1 MTREIK
7 RTESSE
13 ETESTTTASRQH
25 SEDSDSGVNL
35 SEREKEVESGD
46 FKENYREGET
56 ISGIGRICTFYV
68 YIEPVSSY
76 LSSKQRQRQ
85 LYSINYFLCL
95 HSQNFTLGTPSKTR
109 RSIARFDRVDNAQ
122 ISHTHRQTDR
132 RTDRVTSWASCRSQ
146 NKQSKFFKGS
156 K

>member
-35 SEREKEVESGD
+35 SEREKEAEPGD
-46 FKENYREGET
+46 IKENYREGET
-56 ISGIGRICTFYV
+56 ISGIERICTYYV

-76 LSSKQRQRQ
+76 LSFKQR
-85 LYSINYFLCL
+85 
-95 HSQNFTLGTPSKTR
+95 
-109 RSIARFDRVDNAQ
+109 
-122 ISHTHRQTDR
+122 HRHLF
-132 RTDRVTSWASCRSQ
+132 V
-146 NKQSKFFKGS
+146 
-156 K
+156 